1 MDEVVLLWKL
11 LQQYGWKV
19 VVMKGGGGGGGNGCC
34 VSDPN
39 SNTQL

>member
-1 MDEVVLLWKL
+1 MDEVVLPWKL

-19 VVMKGGGGGGGNGCC
+19 VVMKGGGGNGSS
-34 VSDPN
+34 VSDAN